1 MAADYKSSVVKPDDA
16 FINYDNYALVEQDD
30 KCHLILTDTNVYVKG
45 ERKDGLIDICISGDK
60 VKSKKNV
67 AHSYKLQYVGNT
79 DGKYLLSK
87 ITKKSKTININL
99 KQVNKNV
106 KNAKEYNIKIKK
118 SKIKTSKN
126 VEIGDV
132 NKSGRYIYYILSCS
146 NDENAFYY
154 YQKYDI
160 KENKLLF
167 SIEIKCDKYSFDA
180 DRDALYMYSYSD
192 ASFTRYSIHGG
203 ITGTYQLPEGEEL
216 ISYDVNNDKI
226 YYRNKNGV
234 YRCDIRS
241 GKSFEMIYDASQD
254 EIFKADA
261 DNELNIVDM
270 KVMDNEDFYL
280 VVSSKESLTGEI
292 SKIMWYEND
301 KIYANEVVT
310 NQSEIEINSVNFP
323 NEMLREKA
331 RSADKNMDGILSDEE
346 NKLIT
351 SVYIDNGDFSDYEGN
366 ITVNGI
372 EHFKY
377 LTHLTLMHMEEATEL
392 LDLSNKEQLEYVEI
406 LNTKVDVKF
415 GKHDNLKRVMI
426 EGANVKELDFSG
438 CMNLSE
444 LIFTPQSPA
453 VYSAKSKLDTVK
465 ISFGNPAALGSLE
478 IRDVDK
484 YDIDFT
490 ALTGLKSLALAGT
503 KEKKINL
510 ANNTELEEIYL
521 YDVAVKK
528 LNLSKLRKLKR
539 VYIYDSKIN
548 KIDFANNSVTYV
560 RLEGN
565 KKINKINL
573 GKQKY
578 LNKMYVNGGESLEI
592 TAKKCPKLTKLSLKN
607 IKGLKKLP
615 MKSFPNIKQL
625 KMKKCK

>member
-1 MAADYKSSVVKPDDA
+1 MKHNTNKLNLKKGLLMVA
-16 FINYDNYALVEQDD
+16 FAVSAIVF
-30 KCHLILTDTNVYVKG
+30 
-45 ERKDGLIDICISGDK
+45 
-60 VKSKKNV
+60 
-67 AHSYKLQYVGNT
+67 VGNNA
-79 DGKYLLSK
+79 SANA
-87 ITKKSKTININL
+87 NI
-99 KQVNKNV
+99 
-106 KNAKEYNIKIKK
+106 
-118 SKIKTSKN
+118 
-126 VEIGDV
+126 
-132 NKSGRYIYYILSCS
+132 
-146 NDENAFYY
+146 
-154 YQKYDI
+154 
-160 KENKLLF
+160 
-167 SIEIKCDKYSFDA
+167 
-180 DRDALYMYSYSD
+180 
-192 ASFTRYSIHGG
+192 
-203 ITGTYQLPEGEEL
+203 
-216 ISYDVNNDKI
+216 
-226 YYRNKNGV
+226 
-234 YRCDIRS
+234 
-241 GKSFEMIYDASQD
+241 
-254 EIFKADA
+254 
-261 DNELNIVDM
+261 
-270 KVMDNEDFYL
+270 
-280 VVSSKESLTGEI
+280 
-292 SKIMWYEND
+292 D

-310 NQSEIEINSVNFP
+310 NQSGIEINSVNFP
-323 NEMLREKA
+323 NEMLRQEA
-331 RSADKNMDGILSDEE
+331 SSADKNKDGILSDEE

-351 SVYIDNGDFSDYEGN
+351 GVYIDNGDFSSYEGN
-366 ITVNGI
+366 NTVKGI

-377 LTHLTLMHMEEATEL
+377 LKSLTLMHMEETTEL
-392 LDLSNKEQLEYVEI
+392 LDLSNNEQLVSVEI
-406 LNTKVDVKF
+406 LNTIVDVKF
-415 GKHDNLKRVMI
+415 GKHDNLKEVTI

-444 LIFTPQSPA
+444 LTFTPQSPA
-453 VYSAKSKLDTVK
+453 VHSAKSKLDTVK
-465 ISFGNPAALGSLE
+465 ISFGNPAALVSLE
-478 IRDVDK
+478 IPDVDK